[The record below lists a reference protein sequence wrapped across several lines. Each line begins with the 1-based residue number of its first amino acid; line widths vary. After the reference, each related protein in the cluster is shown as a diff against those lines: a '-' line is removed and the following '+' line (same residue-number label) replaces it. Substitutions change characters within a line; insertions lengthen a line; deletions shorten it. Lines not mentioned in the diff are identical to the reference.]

1 MSHENQGHDRIRA
14 LEAELARVQSERASM
29 DARIRLGQLEEHAPS
44 SRRADVL
51 AWSAF
56 FVAAA
61 LVATLI
67 VTLAQQAPV
76 VRESTRVETVI
87 VPDTTPAPVA
97 VVPTPTPVAGSDVEA
112 GPRRT
117 TDRTRPERPA
127 RETMTDLLG
136 DDRCGS
142 DPTCG
147 I

>member
-76 VRESTRVETVI
+76 VRESTRVETVMSWF
-87 VPDTTPAPVA
+87 
-97 VVPTPTPVAGSDVEA
+97 VAGNGGVRVMGEMI
-112 GPRRT
+112 GPMF
-117 TDRTRPERPA
+117 E
-127 RETMTDLLG
+127 MV
-136 DDRCGS
+136 S
-142 DPTCG
+142 
-147 I
+147 

>member
-1 MSHENQGHDRIRA
+1 MSHESPGHDRVRA

-29 DARIRLGQLEEHAPS
+29 DARIRLGQLDERAPE

-51 AWSAF
+51 AWGAF

-76 VRESTRVETVI
+76 IRESTRVETVI
-87 VPDTTPAPVA
+87 VPDAAPASVA
-97 VVPTPTPVAGSDVEA
+97 VVPTTVPAAGLDVQA

-117 TDRTRPERPA
+117 TDRPRPERPA